1 MSAQPKTLEMQ
12 PALFD
17 AAIDV
22 LNGLSLMDAF
32 RKYHKDITVAASKS
46 PSKAANSGDYCAES
60 GKDAKGCIDPRYGVI
75 RHSVMRVC
83 AFRNKAMFEKLRDR
97 DANKPKEG
105 KKTASDVS
113 YETLQ
118 LFAHHFLTPDEMAR
132 FESNLHGEIEAVDVL
147 SESKESYLLAQQRV
161 MTSRIRRIER
171 SMRETGIVRDGA
183 IIEVQELVARLAV
196 VDARLLENME
206 KMREVVAIT
215 KAGKRH
221 QSAARSAA
229 FEGRKRG

>member
-46 PSKAANSGDYCAES
+46 PSKAANSGDYCTES
-60 GKDAKGCIDPRYGVI
+60 GKDSKGCIDPRYGVI

-183 IIEVQELVARLAV
+183 IIEVQELLARLAA

-206 KMREVVAIT
+206 RMREVVAIT

-221 QSAARSAA
+221 QSAVRSAA
-229 FEGRKRG
+229 CEGRKRG

>member
-1 MSAQPKTLEMQ
+1 MQQDNQDKPLEMQ
-12 PALFD
+12 PALLE

-22 LNGLSLMDAF
+22 LNGMSLMDSY
-32 RKYHKDITVAASKS
+32 RKHRANITIGKAKQVEVIEGTCKDL
-46 PSKAANSGDYCAES
+46 
-60 GKDAKGCIDPRYGVI
+60 KGGVDPAYGLI
-75 RHSVMRVC
+75 RHSVMRLC
-83 AFRNKAMFEKLRDR
+83 AQRNRRKFEELRDR
-97 DANKPKEG
+97 DANKPKDST

-118 LFAHHFLTPDEMAR
+118 LYAHYFLTSAEMAR

-171 SMRETGIVRDGA
+171 SMRETGIVLDCA
-183 IIEVQELVARLAV
+183 LIEVQELLARLAA
-196 VDARLLENME
+196 VDARLMENME
-206 KMREVVAIT
+206 RMREVVAIT

-221 QSAARSAA
+221 QSAVRSAA
-229 FEGRKRG
+229 FEGRRR

>member
-1 MSAQPKTLEMQ
+1 
-12 PALFD
+12 
-17 AAIDV
+17 
-22 LNGLSLMDAF
+22 
-32 RKYHKDITVAASKS
+32 
-46 PSKAANSGDYCAES
+46 
-60 GKDAKGCIDPRYGVI
+60 
-75 RHSVMRVC
+75 MRVC

-132 FESNLHGEIEAVDVL
+132 FESNLQGEIEAVDVL

-183 IIEVQELVARLAV
+183 LLEVQELLARLAA
-196 VDARLLENME
+196 VDARLMENM
-206 KMREVVAIT
+206 KRMREVVAIT

-221 QSAARSAA
+221 QSAVRSAE
-229 FEGRKRG
+229 FEGV

>member
-1 MSAQPKTLEMQ
+1 MQ
-12 PALFD
+12 PALFN

-22 LNGLSLMDAF
+22 LNGLSLMDAL
-32 RKYHKDITVAASKS
+32 RKYHKDITVSASKS
-46 PSKAANSGDYCAES
+46 PSKASSSGDYCTES
-60 GKDAKGCIDPRYGVI
+60 GKDSKGYIDPRYGVI
-75 RHSVMRVC
+75 RHSVMRLC
-83 AFRNKAMFEKLRDR
+83 AFRNNEMFEKLRDR

-118 LFAHHFLTPDEMAR
+118 LHAHHFLKPEEMAR

-147 SESKESYLLAQQRV
+147 SENKESYLLAQQRV
-161 MTSRIRRIER
+161 LTSRIRRIER

-183 IIEVQELVARLAV
+183 ILEVQELVERLAA

-206 KMREVVAIT
+206 KMRKVVAIT

-221 QSAARSAA
+221 QAAARSAA